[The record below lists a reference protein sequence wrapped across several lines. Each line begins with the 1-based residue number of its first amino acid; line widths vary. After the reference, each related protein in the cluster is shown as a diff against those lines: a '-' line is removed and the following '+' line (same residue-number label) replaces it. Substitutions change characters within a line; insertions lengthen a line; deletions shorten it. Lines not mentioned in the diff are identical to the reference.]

1 MKNPVNTPKPTL
13 ATFAR
18 VTGRAIVIVLAAL
31 SPRALADEPAA
42 ASTPRPQY
50 AMTTY
55 YVGFLTRGPKWT
67 PEVTEETKKLQ
78 EAHLANIS
86 RLAGL
91 GKLVLAGPFMDGGSL
106 RGMFVFQVGSMEEA
120 KALCDTDP
128 AVQAGRL
135 AVELH
140 PWYSAKGIRTDP
152 PKAP

>member
-1 MKNPVNTPKPTL
+1 VKTLKPTREP
-13 ATFAR
+13 FR
-18 VTGRAIVIVLAAL
+18 RAVLGGLVIVLAFLA
-31 SPRALADEPAA
+31 SPANADEPAPA
-42 ASTPRPQY
+42 TTPRSQY

-55 YVGFLTRGPKWT
+55 YVGFLSRGPKWT

-86 RLAGL
+86 RLAST